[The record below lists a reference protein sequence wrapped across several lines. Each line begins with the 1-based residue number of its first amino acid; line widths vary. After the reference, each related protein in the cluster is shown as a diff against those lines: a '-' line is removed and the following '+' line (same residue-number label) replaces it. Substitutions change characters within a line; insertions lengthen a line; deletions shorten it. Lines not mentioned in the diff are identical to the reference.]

1 MVFYNLFFE
10 EGTLKEILLHSEK
23 ISKNFP
29 GVKALD
35 NINFDLRK
43 GELHC
48 LVGENGAGKTT
59 FVKILS
65 GAYPSYEGDIF
76 ISGENVYLTDPI
88 HAFQYGIAAIQQH
101 RDLVP
106 TLTGVENIFLGLE
119 ETKGFFIDMHSQY
132 KNAKEITDRFNEKL
146 DLYIPVQFLTVAEQE
161 IIAIAKALVR
171 NCQILLI
178 DEATAPLDR
187 NERKTL
193 FDVLIELKNEQ
204 EKGIVFISHNVEE
217 LFEIGDRV
225 TVFQDGKLV
234 DTRDIRDVTVNEVIR
249 LMIGKEARERYVKKN
264 VERGEEILRLEN
276 VTVHNKLH
284 NVRLEVR
291 GGEIVGVAGKLGS
304 NKEIIADVIFGL
316 TEIDEGE
323 IFFKNTPLN
332 VNMPVDAIQQGIGM
346 LPLDRREEGLVLCRG
361 VAENAVLTWM
371 NKLKKRFS
379 SIKFIHSMTKAYID
393 KLDIKAA
400 SINQRVE
407 YLSGGNQQKV
417 VMSKWLVADADLLIL
432 VEPTEGIDVKTRW
445 EIYTILE
452 DLAAAGKG
460 ILVISS
466 DVDELIAI
474 SDKIV
479 IMRDKRIAENVEG
492 ENINKEYIFEKTISS
507 NRDN

>member
-1 MVFYNLFFE
+1 LN
-10 EGTLKEILLHSEK
+10 EILLHSER

-76 ISGENVYLTDPI
+76 ITGENVHITDPI

-106 TLTGVENIFLGLE
+106 TLSGVENIFLGSE
-119 ETKGFFIDMHSQY
+119 ETKGFFVDSDKQY
-132 KNAKEITDRFNEKL
+132 KKAKEITDKFDEYL
-146 DLYIPVQFLTVAEQE
+146 DLKIPVQFLTVAEQE

-193 FDVLIELKNEQ
+193 FEVLIELKNEE

-234 DTRDIRDVTVNEVIR
+234 GTRDIRDVTVNDVIR
-249 LMIGKEARERYVKKN
+249 LMIGREARERYAKQK
-264 VERGEEILRLEN
+264 VERGAEILRLED
-276 VTVHNKLH
+276 VTVHNKLQ
-284 NVRLEVR
+284 NVSLEVHR
-291 GGEIVGVAGKLGS
+291 GEIVGVAGRLGS
-304 NKEIIADVIFGL
+304 NKEMIADVIFGL
-316 TEIDEGE
+316 AELDEGE
-323 IFFKNTPLN
+323 IFFKNKRLH
-332 VNMPVDAIQQGIGM
+332 VDMPVDAIQKGIGM
-346 LPLDRREEGLVLCRG
+346 LPLDRREEGLILCRG
-361 VAENAVLTWM
+361 LAENAILTWV

-379 SIKFIHSMTKAYID
+379 SIKFINRMTKDYID
-393 KLDIKAA
+393 KLDIKAS

-452 DLAAAGKG
+452 DLATAGKG

-466 DVDELIAI
+466 DVDELIVI
-474 SDKIV
+474 SDKII
-479 IMRDKRIAENVEG
+479 IMRDKRIVENVEG
-492 ENINKEYIFEKTISS
+492 DKIDKEYIFEKTISS
-507 NRDN
+507 NHNT